1 MNATAQTAG
10 LSSQQA
16 KGPQACKLVIF
27 DCDGV
32 LVDSESIAVDMLL
45 EMIRAA
51 GGEITREAAYE
62 RFLGCSL
69 ARIVAELE
77 ERHQITVTE
86 GLLESMRI
94 GLYDRFRKELQ
105 PIPGI
110 AGALDRLAQ
119 PFCVASSSQ
128 PERIRLS
135 LSLTRLEERFNGNIF
150 SATMVKHG
158 KPAPDL
164 FLYAAR
170 QMNVEPQA
178 CVVVEDSPAGV
189 TAAKSAG
196 MRVISFMGGSH
207 AVPAGLDAK
216 VRALEPDLIL
226 DTMDRLPEAIAELE
240 AVKREA

>member
-1 MNATAQTAG
+1 MNAKADTAG
-10 LSSQQA
+10 LSPKQA
-16 KGPQACKLVIF
+16 AAPKACKLVIF

-32 LVDSESIAVDMLL
+32 LVDSEPIAVDLLL
-45 EMIRAA
+45 ELIRAA
-51 GGEITREAAYE
+51 GGQITHEAAYE
-62 RFLGCSL
+62 QFLGCSL
-69 ARIVAELE
+69 ARIVTELQ

-105 PIPGI
+105 PVLAI
-110 AGALDRLAQ
+110 AGALDRLSQ

-135 LSLTRLEERFNGNIF
+135 LSLTGLEERFNGNIF

-164 FLYAAR
+164 FLYAAG
-170 QMNVEPQA
+170 QMGIAPGN

-196 MRVISFMGGSH
+196 MRVIAFTGGSH
-207 AVPAGLDAK
+207 AAPAGLDAK
-216 VRALEPDLIL
+216 VRSLEPDLIL
-226 DTMDRLPEAIAELE
+226 NTMDRLPEAIAELE
-240 AVKREA
+240 ATRHEA